1 MKFAMLKEL
10 IRNHQSES
18 PARTLQAIAM
28 KAGVAEKT
36 LRRILNDETRPSDK
50 TALAIAKAVF
60 GRKSKEL
67 FNFMLEY
74 KDGDLDRMRDIFATC
89 EVDLEHSDRLNRY
102 ISSSQVWYKVVALLT
117 HEKGTSIS
125 ELERN
130 LGVQGVKALEGLVEQ
145 GYAIPAE
152 RDRFKLASR
161 YIGQFDGAM
170 LKNILTQCIQMYD
183 VDTFGTDISQ
193 IGHIQNWVSEEGRK
207 QVRQAL
213 FELMAR
219 VIDISK
225 KHPGDIPITTLTSMI
240 SLVESG
246 IGGAQ

>member
-1 MKFAMLKEL
+1 MKIALLKEL
-10 IRNHQSES
+10 IRTHQSES
-18 PARTLQAIAM
+18 SARTLQSIAQ
-28 KAGVAEKT
+28 KAGIAEKT

-50 TALAIAKAVF
+50 TALSIAKAIF
-60 GRKSKEL
+60 GRRSREL

-74 KDGDLDRMRDIFATC
+74 KDGDLNKMRDIFATC
-89 EVDLEHSDRLNRY
+89 EVDLEQSEKLNRY
-102 ISSSQVWYKVVALLT
+102 VASSQVWYKVVALLT
-117 HEKGTSIS
+117 HERGASPA

-130 LGVQGVKALEGLVEQ
+130 LGVQAVKALEGLVEQ
-145 GYAIPAE
+145 GYAVPLDK
-152 RDRFKLASR
+152 DRFKLTSR
-161 YIGQFDGAM
+161 FVGQFDGSM

-183 VDTFGTDISQ
+183 VDTFGTEFSQ
-193 IGHIQNWVSEEGRK
+193 IGHVQNWVNEEGRR

-213 FELMAR
+213 FELMAK

-240 SLVESG
+240 SLVENG